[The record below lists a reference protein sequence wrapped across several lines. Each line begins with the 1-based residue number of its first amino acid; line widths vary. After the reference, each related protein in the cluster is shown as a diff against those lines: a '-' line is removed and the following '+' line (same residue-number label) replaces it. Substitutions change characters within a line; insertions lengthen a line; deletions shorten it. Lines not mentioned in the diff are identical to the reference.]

1 MSYAYIHILIFSQG
15 DIIFVHNFQMAKS
28 VRDWTHH
35 RCACMDNLPLC
46 MTGTAAPCLLAAEIA
61 DEMGKDRVT
70 WYVWI
75 DINTNYFLIK
85 IMYKWIYALAACIAN
100 MYQYFVLCR
109 CFFMW
114 YASFGIAKPCL
125 ASIVIKNEC
134 KEILSMLLRFYYNS
148 EADIPESY
156 INLLVIKTIE
166 CSHVNRS
173 EQNNESI
180 AEERLTL

>member
-1 MSYAYIHILIFSQG
+1 MLSMPSLSNYPPRKFHSVLNTQQCLCLTTPYSVIQRFVETVVEVLRMSYAYIHILIFSQG

-109 CFFMW
+109 CFFM
-114 YASFGIAKPCL
+114 
-125 ASIVIKNEC
+125 
-134 KEILSMLLRFYYNS
+134 
-148 EADIPESY
+148 
-156 INLLVIKTIE
+156 
-166 CSHVNRS
+166 
-173 EQNNESI
+173 
-180 AEERLTL
+180 